1 MSNALGIIGFYFT
14 LIGFISG
21 LFFTRIDTW
30 YGSVRAFHGKLVYY
44 TRREE
49 FLAARAEANGLAAS
63 APTGS
68 FIAVGIFVSLLGALS
83 LLLPFNVNDAG
94 AYTALFIYVPLIVT
108 IAAYWLGGVVF
119 ISQARTLLSS
129 SHMLIERGISG

>member
-1 MSNALGIIGFYFT
+1 MSSTLGIIGFYFT

-30 YGSVRAFHGKLVYY
+30 YGSVRAFHGKLAYY

-49 FLAARAEANGLAAS
+49 FLAARAEANGLTAS

-68 FIAVGIFVSLLGALS
+68 FIAVGIFVSLLTVLS
-83 LLLPFNVNDAG
+83 FLLPFDANDAG
-94 AYTALFIYVPLIVT
+94 AGTALFIYVPLIIT
-108 IAAYWLGGVVF
+108 IAAYWLGGVIF
-119 ISQARTLLSS
+119 ISQARMLLSS
-129 SHMLIERGISG
+129 SQLLIERGISG